1 MLNISIPKPCHEDWN
16 AMTPTEKGAFC
27 AACAKEVMDF
37 SNMND
42 DEVKHYFL
50 LNAGKKTCGRFH
62 KEQLKGLN
70 IVVDE
75 QLIYTNIALWKK
87 FLAVVVICF
96 GTFFASCADRKEKKE
111 SVEEMG
117 LMALPVQVDT
127 TGTNRTAI
135 TGKTLISPGSIKEPP
150 LPNSSNSKIETI
162 NTSCYVV
169 GDIAPPPAIEPV
181 REPVEMAP
189 TPEIEPMPKD
199 SVKKVIDTCNN
210 PKFL

>member
-1 MLNISIPKPCHEDWN
+1 MLNISIPKPCHEDWS
-16 AMTPTEKGAFC
+16 AMTPTDKGAFC
-27 AACAKEVMDF
+27 AACAKEVTDF

-50 LNAGKKTCGRFH
+50 LNAGKKTCGRFR

-75 QLIYTNIALWKK
+75 QVIYTNIALWKK

-96 GTFFASCADRKEKKE
+96 GMLFTSCRDAKDVKEKAANQ
-111 SVEEMG
+111 EMMTG
-117 LMALPVQVDT
+117 VMLINPDHTDT
-127 TGTNRTAI
+127 THL
-135 TGKTLISPGSIKEPP
+135 TGDTIAPLNASIKEPP
-150 LPNSSNSKIETI
+150 LPNCSNSTIIIEE
-162 NTSCYVV
+162 YVV

-181 REPVEMAP
+181 RELVEIAP

-199 SVKKVIDTCNN
+199 SLKKAIDTCSN